1 MKLVHEEWRQSI
13 EFPDGGIRVL
23 QIEDATYFSKVIQEF
38 IDQSKTGEGKFVL
51 SDGDK
56 ILDFTQTVDF
66 IFSPFVLNFE
76 NKKFI
81 TGIVKQLQEIAQ
93 EEEYMETQN
102 ISGEVFRYLYRLLD
116 YMDVDVKLNDELDI
130 QQLLLKV
137 AGLHLVRDE
146 GNLLEC
152 LTEYLFLSHK
162 LLNTKLIVGVN
173 FETYFSDDQL
183 ALLENTVIYGKIS
196 LLLLEN
202 KAKYGIINK
211 WTGLIIDKDF
221 CEI

>member
-56 ILDFTQTVDF
+56 ILDFTRTVDF

-211 WTGLIIDKDF
+211 WTGLIIDKDL

>member
-211 WTGLIIDKDF
+211 WTGLIIDKDL